1 MPKNCELR
9 KHVRLIKA
17 RQGIT
22 FKELAEYLEIK
33 QGSFLNWL
41 NGWYE
46 LSKEKEQRLQEIIDT
61 LQE

>member
-9 KHVRLIKA
+9 ENVRLIKA

-46 LSKEKEQRLQEIIDT
+46 LSEAKQQRLQEILDT

>member
-9 KHVRLIKA
+9 ESVRLIKA

-46 LSKEKEQRLQEIIDT
+46 LSEAKEQRLQEIIDT

>member
-9 KHVRLIKA
+9 ENVRLIKA

-46 LSKEKEQRLQEIIDT
+46 LSEAKE
-61 LQE
+61 

>member
-22 FKELAEYLEIK
+22 FKELEEYLEIK

>member
-1 MPKNCELR
+1 MSKNYELR
-9 KHVRLIKA
+9 ENVRLIKA
-17 RQGIT
+17 
-22 FKELAEYLEIK
+22 K

-46 LSKEKEQRLQEIIDT
+46 LSEVKEQRLQEIIDT